1 MSMQLTGF
9 RDELVP
15 LRRELHRHA
24 EKGWEEFWTSA
35 FVASKLDAL
44 GFTVLLGEDVI
55 APETAMGRPSL
66 EELEKARAR
75 ALGWGASPSIL
86 EKIGLC
92 TGVVGILKADCPGP
106 VTAFRFDMDA
116 VEVGESRDPEHRPL
130 REGFAALDEGVAH
143 ACGHDG
149 HTAIGLVLARWISE
163 NRRFLRGTFKFLFQ
177 PAEEGV
183 RGGKSMT
190 EKGLLDDVDVLLG
203 LHLGVGMPSGTVGA
217 GCGDFLCTT
226 KIDAVFTGVA
236 AHAGG
241 APNEG
246 RNALLAAASAVLG
259 LHAISPHRDGA
270 SRINVG
276 VLQGGT
282 GRNVIP
288 PRAELKLET
297 RGATAEIDG
306 YVRTRAMDILRGAA
320 ISQGVALET
329 RLAGGAVS
337 AASDSELV
345 DLVAAK
351 ALGIEGI
358 RRIEREGHI
367 SGSEDISWMMQR
379 VHERGGRS
387 CYFILGADTTAGH
400 HNERF
405 DFDEEVLGPGVAL
418 LKELTLDV
426 AGR

>member
-1 MSMQLTGF
+1 MNVQSTNF

-44 GFTVLLGEDVI
+44 GVTVLLGEDVI
-55 APETAMGRPSL
+55 APEAAMGRPSP
-66 EELEKARAR
+66 EELEKARTR
-75 ALGWGASPSIL
+75 ALGWGASPSLL
-86 EKIGLC
+86 EKIGLF

-130 REGFAALDEGVAH
+130 REGFAAPTRVWPTPA
-143 ACGHDG
+143 AT
-149 HTAIGLVLARWISE
+149 TAIPPSGSSWRDGSAKTATP
-163 NRRFLRGTFKFLFQ
+163 RGTFKFLFQ

-203 LHLGVGMPSGTVGA
+203 LHLGVGMPSGAVGA

-226 KIDAVFTGVA
+226 KSDAVFTGGA

-259 LHAISPHRDGA
+259 LHAISPPRDGA

-306 YVRTRAMDILRGAA
+306 YVRTRAMDILKGAA

-329 RLAGGAVS
+329 RLAGGAID
-337 AASDSELV
+337 ASSHPELV

-358 RRIEREGHI
+358 RRVERHGRI

-418 LKELTLDV
+418 LKELTLEV